1 MAETDIKISEL
12 TTAESTNASTL
23 FVVSITDGQTYAS
36 RKISSAELATL
47 LLDVLTYPDAL
58 STTAKDIFGAINELA
73 AGGGGGGGGSS
84 VAWSQLIGT
93 GAKIA
98 EITINGTTTDVF
110 APVSGGATYKDVTGT
125 LTAGQTTITLQ
136 DAAILTTSTV
146 EIYTDVFG
154 VNPTS
159 VVVAAGS
166 VTITFPAQAN
176 NIGVKARI
184 S

>member
-73 AGGGGGGGGSS
+73 AGGGGGGSS

>member
-47 LLDVLTYPDAL
+47 LLDILTYPNDL
-58 STTAKDIFGAINELA
+58 DTTAKDIFGAINELA
-73 AGGGGGGGGSS
+73 AGGGGSS

-98 EITINGTTTDVF
+98 EITINGVTTDVF
-110 APVSGGATYKDVTGT
+110 APVSGGATYTDVAGT

-136 DAAILTTSTV
+136 DAAILPTSTV

>member
-47 LLDVLTYPDAL
+47 LLGVLAYPDAL

-73 AGGGGGGGGSS
+73 AGGGGGGSS

-166 VTITFPAQAN
+166 VTITFPAQAS

>member
-58 STTAKDIFGAINELA
+58 STTAKDIFGAINEVA
-73 AGGGGGGGGSS
+73 AGGGGGGSS

-159 VVVAAGS
+159 VVVATGS

>member
-58 STTAKDIFGAINELA
+58 TTTAKDIFGAINELA
-73 AGGGGGGGGSS
+73 AGGGGGGSS

-98 EITINGTTTDVF
+98 EITINGTTTDIF